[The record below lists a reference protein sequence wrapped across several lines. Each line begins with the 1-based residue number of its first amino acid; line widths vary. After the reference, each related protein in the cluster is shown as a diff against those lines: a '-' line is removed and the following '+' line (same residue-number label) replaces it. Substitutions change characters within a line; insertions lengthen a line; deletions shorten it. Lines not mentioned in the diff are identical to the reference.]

1 LRDPGAAA
9 RVAQKV
15 CIAMTRPRAHHPAS
29 TAVLSHFTRAAG
41 TASALDNLVSI
52 LKEGVVRGG
61 RRMVRGGRPVV
72 CLFDVP
78 LPELRAVLV
87 RENRRRYEPFGVAV
101 DRRYAFRMGARPVV
115 YLPWREARTVVAPAE
130 QWRVVSLEMER
141 NPPVDWTYEREWRLA
156 GDLPLEPSLCVA
168 LVESW
173 RDVDEVYDR
182 FEGRPPCAGVIPL
195 RELFGHGR

>member
-1 LRDPGAAA
+1 GASPANPADPRRAASDRLRSRALTGGGTKDVRARKGALRDPGAAA

-52 LKEGVVRGG
+52 LKEGV
-61 RRMVRGGRPVV
+61 VRGGRPVV

-130 QWRVVSLEMER
+130 QW
-141 NPPVDWTYEREWRLA
+141 
-156 GDLPLEPSLCVA
+156 
-168 LVESW
+168 
-173 RDVDEVYDR
+173 
-182 FEGRPPCAGVIPL
+182 
-195 RELFGHGR
+195 